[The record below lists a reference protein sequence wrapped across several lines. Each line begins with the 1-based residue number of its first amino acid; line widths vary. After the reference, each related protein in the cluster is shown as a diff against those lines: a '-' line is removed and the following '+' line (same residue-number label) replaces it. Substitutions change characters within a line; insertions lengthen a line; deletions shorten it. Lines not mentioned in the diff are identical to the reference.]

1 MKKILLFFIVFI
13 TLTNCFSQ
21 EQTLKKPK
29 IGLVLSGGG
38 AKGFAHI
45 GVLKVLEQAGV
56 KIDYIGGTSMGAV
69 VGGLYAC
76 GYNAKQ
82 LDSIFRETN
91 FDNLINDFIPRSSKN
106 FYEKK
111 NDELYAFALPFN
123 KFKIAIPTALSKGI
137 YNYNLLNRLTK
148 NVREVNDFN
157 KLPIAFTCIASNIEN
172 GEEVVLN
179 KGYLAKAM
187 LASAAFPTLFA
198 PVEIDGKLL
207 VDGGVTN
214 NYPIEEVRKMGADI
228 IIGVDVQDDLL
239 DRNKLKE
246 ATKILAQIINL
257 QSIEKMKLKIKE
269 TDIYIKPDTDKYGV
283 ISFEDGAEII
293 KSGEEAAFSVYEK
306 LKALGSFSEINFNK
320 GLAKS
325 SDSIQINTIQIK
337 RLKNYTRSYIIG
349 KLGFKQKSNITYQD
363 LKKGIDNIVATQNFS
378 TVSYT
383 LENNKNNDDLVLDL
397 KESSNKTFLK
407 FALHYDD
414 LYKSGFLVNLTQKKA
429 FVKNDVTSLDIIL
442 GDNIRYNFDYYI
454 DNGFYWSFGFKSHL
468 NTFNSNTKFDFNNG
482 DILSQQGINTINI
495 DFSDFS
501 NQAYAQT
508 IFAQKFIVGAGLEFK
523 HLRIDSKTID
533 FIKPVFE
540 NSNYLSLFGYLKFD
554 SLDNKYFPKTGWYLT
569 GDFQY
574 YAYSSDYNNNF
585 NRFSIAKGEV
595 GFARKITNKVAIN
608 FRNEAGFDIGE
619 NTIPFFNF
627 VLGGYG
633 FNTIN
638 NFKHFYGYDFLNIA
652 ADSYIKSSITFD
664 YEFYK
669 KNHLNLTANYANVQD
684 NLFNT
689 TDWISKPNY
698 SGYALGYGLE
708 TILGPIEIKYS
719 WSPETNR
726 TFAWFNVGFWF

>member
-1 MKKILLFFIVFI
+1 MKKNLLFFIVFI

-21 EQTLKKPK
+21 EQTQKKPK

-69 VGGLYAC
+69 VGGLYAA

-91 FDNLINDFIPRSSKN
+91 FDDLINDFIPRSSKN

-111 NDELYAFALPFN
+111 NDELYAFVLPFN
-123 KFKIAIPTALSKGI
+123 KFKIGVPTALSKGI

-148 NVREVNDFN
+148 KVRHIRDFD
-157 KLPIAFTCIASNIEN
+157 KLPISFTCIASNIET

-179 KGYLAKAM
+179 KGYLAKAI
-187 LASAAFPTLFA
+187 LASAAFPTLFS

-239 DRNKLKE
+239 NKNKLRE

-257 QSIEKMKLKIKE
+257 QSIEKMKMKINE
-269 TDIYIKPDTDKYGV
+269 TDIYIKPDIGKYGV
-283 ISFEDGAEII
+283 ISFEDGTEII
-293 KSGEEAAFSVYEK
+293 KDGEDAAFAVYEK
-306 LKALGSFSEINFNK
+306 LKILGDATKKEVK
-320 GLAKS
+320 EGLTKNL
-325 SDSIQINTIQIK
+325 DSLQINQIK
-337 RLKNYTRSYIIG
+337 INSLKNYTNSYIIG
-349 KLGFKQKSNITYQD
+349 KLRFKQKSKISYED
-363 LKKGIDNIVATQNFS
+363 LKNGIDNITATQNFS
-378 TVSYT
+378 SISYT
-383 LENNKNNDDLVLDL
+383 LEERENKDDLVLNL
-397 KESSNKTFLK
+397 KENPIKTFLK

-414 LYKSGFLVNLTQKKA
+414 LYKSGFLINLTQKRA
-429 FVKNDVTSLDIIL
+429 LVKNDITSLDIIL
-442 GDNIRYNFDYYI
+442 GDNLRYNFDYYV
-454 DNGFYWSFGFKSHL
+454 DNGFYWSFGFKSRL
-468 NTFNSNTKFDFNNG
+468 NTFNSNTKFDFKNG
-482 DILSQQGINTINI
+482 ELLRQNGINTINI

-508 IFAQKFIVGAGLEFK
+508 IFVQKFLVGGGIEFK
-523 HLRIDSKTID
+523 HLRINSKTIED
-533 FIKPVFE
+533 VKPVFE
-540 NSNYLSLFGYLKFD
+540 NSNYLSLFGYLKYD

-569 GDFQY
+569 SDFQY
-574 YAYSSDYNNNF
+574 YGYSSDYNSNF
-585 NRFSIAKGEV
+585 NRFSIIKGEI
-595 GFARKITNKVAIN
+595 GFARTIANKLSFSCN
-608 FRNEAGFDIGE
+608 NEAGFDISE

-633 FNTIN
+633 FNAIN
-638 NFKHFYGYDFLNIA
+638 NFKHFYGYDFLSIA
-652 ADSYIKSSITFD
+652 ADSYIKTSITLD

-669 KNHLNLTANYANVQD
+669 KNHFNVTANYANIQN
-684 NLFNT
+684 NLFNS
-689 TDWISKPNY
+689 TDWISKPQY

-708 TILGPIEIKYS
+708 TIIGPIEIKYS
-719 WSPETNR
+719 WSPEMNKP
-726 TFAWFNVGFWF
+726 FIWFNVGFWF